1 MKYYV
6 KATII
11 IIICEIVTALI
22 ADLINADRSESIIRF
37 MIVHCK
43 FKYICLL
50 FKVNYEH
57 ISVERYVDQ
66 YTLGSSEFTSHIEN
80 QLKNMVL

>member
-37 MIVHCK
+37 MIVYMC
-43 FKYICLL
+43 IDTT
-50 FKVNYEH
+50 V
-57 ISVERYVDQ
+57 S
-66 YTLGSSEFTSHIEN
+66 YTHLTLPTI
-80 QLKNMVL
+80 LRV